1 MSEKI
6 GRFEYVKRGLVGVC
20 AATMLAGMC
29 AVPAF
34 AADASLTATDGEYS
48 AEANTTTVS
57 ATVSSQVSATIPT
70 TVPAY
75 IGTNGAIQ
83 FPESMSIATDSV
95 TAMKITGV
103 QAKALGDVKLAAD
116 LDSAGSTPNT
126 VAMKLKVG
134 NETAI
139 DLSSATAAS
148 SPLTTSLTASAP
160 AAVVLEGSIANVTG
174 ATTSQ
179 ALQLVEL
186 TWTITAA

>member
-1 MSEKI
+1 MSKI
-6 GRFEYVKRGLVGVC
+6 SNLKKGVVGVC
-20 AATMLAGMC
+20 AATMLTGMC

-34 AADASLTATDGEYS
+34 AADGPLTATDGAYS
-48 AEANTTTVS
+48 ADTNTTTVS

-70 TVPAY
+70 IVPAY
-75 IGTNGAIQ
+75 IGTSGAIQ
-83 FPESMSIATDSV
+83 FPDNMSIATDSV

-103 QAKALGDVKLAAD
+103 QAKALGDVKLAAN
-116 LDSAGSTPNT
+116 LDSAGNTPNT
-126 VAMKLKVG
+126 VAMKLTVG
-134 NETAI
+134 NEAAI
-139 DLSSATAAS
+139 DLSNATAAS

-179 ALQLVEL
+179 ALSLVEL